1 MSRDWDARVDDERS
15 SLVPPK
21 TADVSQ
27 ETTDEATADV
37 MLELELTVVM
47 ARLKGDETC
56 AKYFTDRGSV
66 LVPQVVARAA
76 ELDADPV
83 MFLHTYATE
92 VHRKLCG
99 EEKADAE
106 V

>member
-37 MLELELTVVM
+37 MLEL
-47 ARLKGDETC
+47 
-56 AKYFTDRGSV
+56 
-66 LVPQVVARAA
+66 
-76 ELDADPV
+76 
-83 MFLHTYATE
+83 
-92 VHRKLCG
+92 
-99 EEKADAE
+99 
-106 V
+106 